1 MGFTQSI
8 SGIMI
13 FLTGLLPASCRK
25 SPPVEKASV
34 PIVAAV
40 TNKVVT
46 TPPNIR
52 NLGEIILT
60 NHMDS
65 YVRLS
70 SGEDCLFSPKVLD
83 RQNVQIAVS
92 IESRNEY
99 GETRNFA
106 VSQIVVQ
113 SGKPTQVNLGELKL
127 NFTALISTNE

>member
-1 MGFTQSI
+1 MGVTQTI

-25 SPPVEKASV
+25 SPPVEKA
-34 PIVAAV
+34 PAPVAVA
-40 TNKVVT
+40 TNKAAT
-46 TPPNIR
+46 MPPNVR
-52 NLGEIILT
+52 NLGEIVLT

-83 RQNVQIAVS
+83 RQNVQIS
-92 IESRNEY
+92 LSMESRNEY

-106 VSQIVVQ
+106 VRQIIAQ
-113 SGKPTQVNLGELKL
+113 TGKPVAVALGELKL
-127 NFTALISTNE
+127 NFTPLVSTNE